1 MPSKKSVAEIKT
13 NLLRPALTSHF
24 EVQIV
29 PPPDLQ
35 SYINPKQEK
44 LNLACCE
51 VDLPGSSL
59 ATSEI
64 NNDFTGVTERHAYR
78 RIFEETT
85 NFAFY
90 VDAGDYTPIRFFEQW
105 IEYATNGPLSKNAR
119 KDLLNPNYF
128 YRMRY
133 PDGDGLSGK
142 GGYIGKTMRV
152 VKFERDYRPDRTL
165 EYEFVKCF
173 PLAITSMPLSYES
186 SSLLKCNVSMTYIR
200 YVVNPATGLEF
211 PSNLLSRGFDP
222 RSIVDQSLANAKSFA
237 AGKVGAAVDNA
248 VDRLTG
254 NDRLGD
260 IAGGFARGAIGNLF

>member
-78 RIFEETT
+78 RVFEETT

-119 KDLLNPNYF
+119 KDLLSPNYF

-133 PDGDGLSGK
+133 PDQYIAGQGLK
-142 GGYIGKTMRV
+142 VT
-152 VKFERDYRPDRTL
+152 KFERDHLNPLT
-165 EYEFVKCF
+165 YEFVRSF
-173 PLAITSMPLSYES
+173 PLAISSMPVSYEG
-186 SSLLKCNVSMTYIR
+186 SSLLKCTVSMSYVR
-200 YVVNPATGLEF
+200 YVVRNLYVQNAYPQNNPFTMSQFNTAGFLGNLGGALVDSVVDRATGSDL
-211 PSNLLSRGFDP
+211 
-222 RSIVDQSLANAKSFA
+222 
-237 AGKVGAAVDNA
+237 
-248 VDRLTG
+248 
-254 NDRLGD
+254 LGD
-260 IAGGFARGAIGNLF
+260 IAGGLANQAIRDSL

>member
-1 MPSKKSVAEIKT
+1 MPSKKTVAEIKT

-59 ATSEI
+59 ATGEI

-78 RIFEETT
+78 RVFEETT

-133 PDGDGLSGK
+133 PDGDGLSGR
-142 GGYIGKTMRV
+142 GGYIGKTMRI

-186 SSLLKCNVSMTYIR
+186 SSLLKCSVSMTYIR
-200 YVVNPATGLEF
+200 YVVNPAF
-211 PSNLLSRGFDP
+211 PSNIVAPMLNP
-222 RSIVDQSLANAKSFA
+222 KSILDQSLDNAKAFVLD
-237 AGKVGAAVDNA
+237 KVGAA
-248 VDRLTG
+248 LG
-254 NDRLGD
+254 NGLDKTLGMND
-260 IAGGFARGAIGNLF
+260 QLRSIQSGLA

>member
-1 MPSKKSVAEIKT
+1 MPSKKTVAQLKN
-13 NLLRPALTSHF
+13 NLLRPALSSHF
-24 EVQIV
+24 EVEIV
-29 PPPDLQ
+29 PPPDLR

-44 LNLACCE
+44 LNLSCCE

-78 RIFEETT
+78 RVFEETT

-105 IEYATNGPLSKNAR
+105 IEYAANGPLSKNAR
-119 KDLLNPNYF
+119 KDLLSTNYF

-133 PDGDGLSGK
+133 PDGDGTSGK
-142 GGYIGKTMRV
+142 GGYTAPLMRV
-152 VKFERDYRPDRTL
+152 VKFERDYRPDRIL

-186 SSLLKCNVSMTYIR
+186 SSLLKCSVSMTYIR
-200 YVVNPATGLEF
+200 YVVNPSTGLEF

-222 RSIVDQSLANAKSFA
+222 KSILDQSLANAKSFV
-237 AGKVGAAVDNA
+237 GKLGAAVVNTA
-248 VDRLTG
+248 VSSAMAG
-254 NDRLGD
+254 Y
-260 IAGGFARGAIGNLF
+260 IAGVQEGRQ

>member
-1 MPSKKSVAEIKT
+1 MPSTKSVAEIKT
-13 NLLRPALTSHF
+13 HLLRPALTSHF

-78 RIFEETT
+78 RVFEETT

-133 PDGDGLSGK
+133 PDGDGLSGR
-142 GGYIGKTMRV
+142 GGYIGKTMRI

-186 SSLLKCNVSMTYIR
+186 SSLLKCSVSMTYIR
-200 YVVNPATGLEF
+200 YVVNPVF
-211 PSNLLSRGFDP
+211 PSNIVAPMLNPKSLL
-222 RSIVDQSLANAKSFA
+222 DQSLDNAKAFVLD
-237 AGKVGAAVDNA
+237 KVGAA
-248 VDRLTG
+248 LG
-254 NDRLGD
+254 NGLDKTLGMND
-260 IAGGFARGAIGNLF
+260 QLRSIQSGLA

>member
-78 RIFEETT
+78 RVFEETT

-119 KDLLNPNYF
+119 NDLLSPNYF

-133 PDGDGLSGK
+133 PDGDGTTGR
-142 GGYIGKTMRV
+142 GGYIGKTMRI

-186 SSLLKCNVSMTYIR
+186 SSLLKCSVSMTYIR
-200 YVVNPATGLEF
+200 YVVNPATGLGF

-222 RSIVDQSLANAKSFA
+222 RSILDQSLANAKSFA
-237 AGKVGAAVDNA
+237 LGKVGAAVNNA
-248 VDRLTG
+248 VDSLTG

-260 IAGGFARGAIGNLF
+260 IAGGFAKGAIGNLF

>member
-13 NLLRPALTSHF
+13 HLLRPALTSHF

-78 RIFEETT
+78 RIFEEST

-90 VDAGDYTPIRFFEQW
+90 VDAGDYTPIRFFEKW
-105 IEYATNGPLSKNAR
+105 IDHITNLSEDGVTIPNAPLNKL
-119 KDLLNPNYF
+119 DPNYF

-133 PDGDGLSGK
+133 PDGDGTSGK
-142 GGYIGKTMRV
+142 GGYIGKTMKI
-152 VKFERDYRPDRTL
+152 VKFERDYRPNRTL
-165 EYEFVKCF
+165 EYQFVKCF

-186 SSLLKCNVSMTYIR
+186 SSLLKCSVSMTYIR
-200 YVVNPATGLEF
+200 YIVNPAF
-211 PSNLLSRGFDP
+211 PSNLVAPMVDP
-222 RSIVDQSLANAKSFA
+222 KSILDQSLDNAKAFA
-237 AGKVGAAVDNA
+237 LDKVGAA
-248 VDRLTG
+248 LG
-254 NDRLGD
+254 NGLDKTLGMND
-260 IAGGFARGAIGNLF
+260 QLRSIQSGLA

>member
-78 RIFEETT
+78 RVFEETT

-133 PDGDGLSGK
+133 PDGDGLSG
-142 GGYIGKTMRV
+142 
-152 VKFERDYRPDRTL
+152 
-165 EYEFVKCF
+165 
-173 PLAITSMPLSYES
+173 
-186 SSLLKCNVSMTYIR
+186 
-200 YVVNPATGLEF
+200 
-211 PSNLLSRGFDP
+211 
-222 RSIVDQSLANAKSFA
+222 
-237 AGKVGAAVDNA
+237 
-248 VDRLTG
+248 
-254 NDRLGD
+254 
-260 IAGGFARGAIGNLF
+260 

>member
-1 MPSKKSVAEIKT
+1 MPSRKTVAEIKT
-13 NLLRPALTSHF
+13 NLLRPSLTSHF
-24 EVQIV
+24 EVEMV

-44 LNLACCE
+44 LNLLCSE

-59 ATSEI
+59 ATTEI

-78 RIFEETT
+78 RIFEEST
-85 NFAFY
+85 NLTFY

-119 KDLLNPNYF
+119 NDLLNPNYF

-133 PDGDGLSGK
+133 PDGDGRTGR
-142 GGYIGKTMRV
+142 GGYMGKTMKI
-152 VKFERDYRPDRTL
+152 VKFERNYRSDRTL

-173 PLAITSMPLSYES
+173 PLSITSMPLSYDA
-186 SSLLKCNVSMTYIR
+186 SSLLKCSVSMTYIR
-200 YVVNPATGLEF
+200 YVVNPRTGFDF
-211 PSNLLSRGFDP
+211 PSNALSRGFNP
-222 RSIVDQSLANAKSFA
+222 KSILDQSLANAKSFA
-237 AGKVGAAVDNA
+237 LGKVGAAVNNA
-248 VDRLTG
+248 VDGLTG

-260 IAGGFARGAIGNLF
+260 IAEGFATRAIGNLF

>member
-1 MPSKKSVAEIKT
+1 MPSKKTVAEIKT

-78 RIFEETT
+78 RVFEETT

-119 KDLLNPNYF
+119 KDLLSPNYF

-133 PDGDGLSGK
+133 PDGDGDGTGR
-142 GGYIGKTMRV
+142 GGYIGKTMRI

-186 SSLLKCNVSMTYIR
+186 SSLLKCSVSMTYIR
-200 YVVNPATGLEF
+200 YIVNPAF
-211 PSNLLSRGFDP
+211 PSNLVAPMVDP
-222 RSIVDQSLANAKSFA
+222 KSILDQSLDNAKAFA
-237 AGKVGAAVDNA
+237 LDKVGAA
-248 VDRLTG
+248 LG
-254 NDRLGD
+254 NGLDKTLGMND
-260 IAGGFARGAIGNLF
+260 QLRSIQSGLA

>member
-133 PDGDGLSGK
+133 PDGDGLSGR
-142 GGYIGKTMRV
+142 GGYIGKTMRI
-152 VKFERDYRPDRTL
+152 VKFERDYRPDRSL

-200 YVVNPATGLEF
+200 YVVNPATGFDF
-211 PSNLLSRGFDP
+211 PSNLLARGFDP
-222 RSIVDQSLANAKSFA
+222 KSILDQSLANAKSFA
-237 AGKVGAAVDNA
+237 LGKVGSAVNNA
-248 VDRLTG
+248 VDSLTG

-260 IAGGFARGAIGNLF
+260 IAGGFAKGAIGNLF